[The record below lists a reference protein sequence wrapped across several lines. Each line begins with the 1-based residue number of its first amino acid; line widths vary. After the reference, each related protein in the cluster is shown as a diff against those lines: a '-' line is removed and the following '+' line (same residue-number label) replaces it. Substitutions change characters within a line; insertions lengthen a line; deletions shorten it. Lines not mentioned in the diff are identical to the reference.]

1 MRIPARSRSV
11 GVLCGALILA
21 AGICIPG
28 CLNPFAPRIA
38 PTLGISEPPP
48 VPNTPQNL
56 LRLFEWCWNH
66 RAISEYRELFSG
78 DFQFVF
84 ALRDSAG
91 NPVRDPPLTREQEL
105 DIAENLFVR
114 GTATEPPANR
124 IQLVFDANLIA
135 HSDSRPGKNP
145 IWHKEIGTQ
154 VNLSIDTDTENFRI
168 TGNARFFVV
177 RGDSAVMPQE
187 LLDRGASRTDVNR
200 WYIERWEDETIGS
213 SEASA
218 RARRVPGLFGAVVPG
233 GTTWAAPGRTP
244 AIAASAGPAHRTAAP
259 TLDVTWSFVKRFY
272 R

>member
-1 MRIPARSRSV
+1 M
-11 GVLCGALILA
+11 LCGALILA

-66 RAISEYRELFSG
+66 RAISEYRELFTG

-105 DIAENLFVR
+105 DVAENLFVR

-124 IQLVFDANLIA
+124 IVLAFDANLLA
-135 HSDSRPGKNP
+135 RPDSRRGKDP
-145 IWHKEIGTQ
+145 FWHKEIATQ
-154 VNLSIDTDTENFRI
+154 VNLNIDTDTQNFRI
-168 TGNARFFVV
+168 TGVARFFVV
-177 RGDSAVMPQE
+177 RADSAVIPQE

-213 SEASA
+213 SEAVSA
-218 RARRVPGLFGAVVPG
+218 LDSRARP
-233 GTTWAAPGRTP
+233 APGRLGAALPGGATP
-244 AIAASAGPAHRTAAP
+244 AAVVGRTRASVASAGPMPRTAAP
-259 TLDVTWSFVKRFY
+259 TLGVTWSFIKRFY